1 VANENIQGYLLSNFQ
16 LSLDRFM
23 LWVALLMVAVS
34 PWPFGCVHPLFE
46 LFLSY
51 FVVAIAVLWCG
62 MLIWSE
68 KLLEFSLRRAGI
80 PWLFLVALTAI
91 VAIPLLPIPSTWTDT
106 ISPSVGSWMEKTSPS
121 AREQLAAVV
130 ENRSQQIV
138 DNDSNGLSNPKPMA
152 QATGDVAIAS
162 VAIAPGASAHGSG
175 EKDSSFAERDSNPIE
190 VIDLPA
196 SNLLGGG
203 LSLNPAGNLQFVFRL
218 AALSL
223 LFLALSGI
231 TQAERAVR
239 ELAWLATVIGSALA
253 FVAILQSI
261 SPGRNEIYWFFESKG
276 SEYGPFLNKNHY
288 PFFANLAIGLSIGLL
303 LERWS
308 ACGLSWAMLFRDSTA
323 LWILASLSL
332 QLTSLAMSLS
342 RGGVFSLIVAFVI
355 VMILRAKRSP
365 GAPIVFA
372 TVFFGAITV
381 VMMSW
386 AGFSLL
392 ESRLV
397 TLTEAGTYREDGR
410 WYLWRVAASV
420 FTEFPLFG
428 SGGETYRHW
437 QTIIQY
443 GGSWNSSATFAHR
456 ADNEYLDVLCEH
468 GIFASMALV
477 GLIVSLMV
485 SCGKQALT
493 DKQSDERLDGSG
505 LGSSGLGSS
514 GLGSSGLV
522 AGGLISLLSVAIHSF
537 VDFGLR
543 VPASAGFAVVV
554 AALIN
559 AARPTTLSL
568 AKLQSI
574 QSQSSRLIRW
584 LWPVISI
591 GVIVA
596 VFAFLN
602 SFVRHRQS
610 YADSESHRLEAYAA
624 VSKKDADRVI
634 VEIESMVQAT
644 PEDVLAHLEYAR
656 IALLA
661 TKFASPPLASVL
673 KREMVR
679 HCVQLRDLCP
689 LVWESPF
696 WISQNIDQLVN
707 SDSVDYLRIAHRL
720 HPSNSTISYLLG
732 VELFDRLIDI
742 DMAMDAWK
750 GSLLYSPRYLKEILG
765 RALTKFTPQEVL
777 DHILPANA
785 ATLVSAA
792 AIVESMGQA
801 ESKNEFLRRAAVA
814 IEQSLPSIKPH
825 ELYTTYSQAAD
836 IQSKLGD
843 TDRAVEFSRQ
853 AISSAPTN
861 INVRFQLVRYLIEL
875 RRLEEAKLE
884 LNRIQ
889 SFDSS
894 NTQILQLRNQIFELE
909 HPRIKK

>member
-1 VANENIQGYLLSNFQ
+1 
-16 LSLDRFM
+16 M
-23 LWVALLMVAVS
+23 LWVAFLMVAVS
-34 PWPFGCVHPLFE
+34 PWPFGCVHPRFE

-68 KLLEFSLRRAGI
+68 RLLEFSLRRAGI
-80 PWLFLVALTAI
+80 PWLFLVALTII
-91 VAIPLLPIPSTWTDT
+91 VAIPLLPFPSTWTDT
-106 ISPSVGSWMEKTSPS
+106 ISPSVDSWTEKISPS
-121 AREQLAAVV
+121 ARERLAAVA
-130 ENRSQQIV
+130 ENRKSQNV
-138 DNDSNGLSNPKPMA
+138 DDDSTMLTNPESMA
-152 QATGDVAIAS
+152 LATSDRATAS
-162 VAIAPGASAHGSG
+162 IPIAPGASAHGSG
-175 EKDSSFAERDSNPIE
+175 EMDSSSNQRVTNPIPFIE
-190 VIDLPA
+190 PPA
-196 SNLLGGG
+196 SILLSGG
-203 LSLNPAGNLQFVFRL
+203 LSLNPAGNLQLVFRL
-218 AALSL
+218 GALSL

-288 PFFANLAIGLSIGLL
+288 PFFANLAIGLSIGIL

-308 ACGLSWAMLFRDSTA
+308 ACGLSWAMLFRDSAA

-355 VMILRAKRSP
+355 IMILRAKRSP
-365 GAPIVFA
+365 GAPILFA
-372 TVFFGAITV
+372 TLFFGAITV
-381 VMMSW
+381 AMMSW
-386 AGFSLL
+386 AGFNLL

-397 TLTEAGTYREDGR
+397 TLAEAGTYREDGR

-437 QTIIQY
+437 QTIIQF

-468 GIFASMALV
+468 GIFALIALL
-477 GLIVSLMV
+477 GLIVSLVV
-485 SCGKQALT
+485 SSGKQART
-493 DKQSDERLDGSG
+493 DKQSGERQSG
-505 LGSSGLGSS
+505 EKLGSSGLI
-514 GLGSSGLV
+514 

-543 VPASAGFAVVV
+543 VPASAGFAVVI
-554 AALIN
+554 AALTN
-559 AARPTTLSL
+559 AARPTTISL
-568 AKLQSI
+568 AKLQST
-574 QSQSSRLIRW
+574 QSRSSRSIRW
-584 LWPVISI
+584 LWPMMSI

-602 SFVRHRQS
+602 SFVQHRQR

-624 VSKKDADRVI
+624 VSKKDTDRVI

-661 TKFASPPLASVL
+661 TKFASPPIASVL

-696 WISQNIDQLVN
+696 WISQNIDQLAAG
-707 SDSVDYLRIAHRL
+707 DSVDYLRIANML
-720 HPSNSTISYLLG
+720 HSSNSTISYLLG
-732 VELFDRLIDI
+732 VELFDQSIDI
-742 DMAMDAWK
+742 DMAMDAWR
-750 GSLLYSPRYLKEILG
+750 GSLLYSPRYLREILVRG
-765 RALTKFTPQEVL
+765 FTKLPPEQLL
-777 DHILPANA
+777 DRILPANA
-785 ATLVSAA
+785 STVVNAA
-792 AIVESMGQA
+792 MLVESLGQP
-801 ESKNEFLRRAAVA
+801 ESKDKLLLRASQ
-814 IEQSLPSIKPH
+814 IIDQSLPSLPRR
-825 ELYTTYSQAAD
+825 ELPTTFSQAAD
-836 IQSKLGD
+836 IQSKLGNQELAID
-843 TDRAVEFSRQ
+843 FSRK
-853 AISSAPTN
+853 AILSAPTK
-861 INVRFQLVRYLIEL
+861 IELRFQLVSYLIDL

-889 SFDSS
+889 SLAPT
-894 NTQILQLRNQIFELE
+894 NPQILPLRTRVFELE
-909 HPRIKK
+909 HPRVGK

>member
-1 VANENIQGYLLSNFQ
+1 
-16 LSLDRFM
+16 M
-23 LWVALLMVAVS
+23 LWLALLMVAVS

-68 KLLEFSLRRAGI
+68 RLLEFSLRRAGI
-80 PWLFLVALTAI
+80 PWLFLVALTVI

-106 ISPSVGSWMEKTSPS
+106 ISPSVGSWTEKTSPS
-121 AREQLAAVV
+121 AREQLAAVLGHRKPQSV
-130 ENRSQQIV
+130 G
-138 DNDSNGLSNPKPMA
+138 SNFTTLTNPEPMA
-152 QATGDVAIAS
+152 LATDDRATTS
-162 VAIAPGASAHGSG
+162 VLISPGASAHGSG
-175 EKDSSFAERDSNPIE
+175 EVDASSGQQPASNPIE
-190 VIDLPA
+190 IVAPPA
-196 SNLLGGG
+196 SVLLSGG
-203 LSLNPAGNLQFVFRL
+203 LSLNPAGNIQLVFRL
-218 AALSL
+218 GALSL

-231 TQAERAVR
+231 TQAERSVR
-239 ELAWLATVIGSALA
+239 ELAWVATVIGSALA
-253 FVAILQSI
+253 FVAILQGI

-308 ACGLSWAMLFRDSTA
+308 ACGLSWAMLFRDSAA

-355 VMILRAKRSP
+355 VIILRARRSP

-372 TVFFGAITV
+372 TLFFGAITV

-386 AGFSLL
+386 SGFSLL

-410 WYLWRVAASV
+410 WYLWRVAARV

-437 QTIIQY
+437 QTIIQF

-468 GIFASMALV
+468 GIFALIV
-477 GLIVSLMV
+477 LLGLIVSLVV
-485 SCGKQALT
+485 SCGKHART
-493 DKQSDERLDGSG
+493 DKQSGERQSGDALGSGG
-505 LGSSGLGSS
+505 LGSSGLI
-514 GLGSSGLV
+514 

-554 AALIN
+554 AALTN

-574 QSQSSRLIRW
+574 QTRSSPSIRW
-584 LWPVISI
+584 LWPMMSI

-610 YADSESHRLEAYAA
+610 YANSESHRLEAYAA

-661 TKFASPPLASVL
+661 TKFASPPIASVL

-689 LVWESPF
+689 LVWESSF
-696 WISQNIDQLVN
+696 WISQNIDQLAAG
-707 SDSVDYLRIAHRL
+707 DSVDYLRIANML
-720 HPSNSTISYLLG
+720 HPSNSTISYLFG
-732 VELFDRLIDI
+732 AELFDRSMEMDL
-742 DMAMDAWK
+742 ALDAWK
-750 GSLLYSPRYLKEILG
+750 ASLLYSPRYLKEILVRG
-765 RALTKFTPQEVL
+765 FTKLPPEQLL
-777 DHILPANA
+777 DRVLPANA
-785 ATLVSAA
+785 SIVMNAA
-792 AIVESMGQA
+792 MLVESLGQP
-801 ESKNEFLRRAAVA
+801 ESKDKLLVRASQV
-814 IEQSLPSIKPH
+814 IDRSLPSLTPR
-825 ELYTTYSQAAD
+825 ELPAALSQAAD
-836 IQSKLGD
+836 IQSKLGNQELAID
-843 TDRAVEFSRQ
+843 FSRK
-853 AISSAPTN
+853 AISTAPTN
-861 INVRFQLVRYLIEL
+861 IEFRFQLVGYLIDL
-875 RRLEEAKLE
+875 HRLEEAKLE

-889 SFDSS
+889 SLAPT
-894 NTQILQLRNQIFELE
+894 NPQILPLRTRVFELE
-909 HPRIKK
+909 HPRVGK